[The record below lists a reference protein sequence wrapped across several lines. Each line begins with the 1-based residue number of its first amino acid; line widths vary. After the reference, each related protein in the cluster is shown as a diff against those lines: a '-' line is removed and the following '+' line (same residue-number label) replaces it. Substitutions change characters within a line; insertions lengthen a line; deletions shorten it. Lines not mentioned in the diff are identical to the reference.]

1 MNTNEIINILP
12 KEIILKLEEI
22 KDFNCIQEIRLR
34 TNRPLI
40 IQINQKEIIK
50 PYLVTK
56 NDIKTIL
63 QRISNY
69 SLYAFEEE
77 IRQGYI
83 TIKGGHRVGIAG
95 DCVQEKEGIK
105 TIRTISSLNIRIC
118 KEVRGCGLNILPY
131 VIEKGKILNTII
143 ISPPKCGKTTIL
155 RDITRCISD
164 GDINK
169 GLQGK
174 KVVIIDERSEIA
186 ACFEGVPQLNVGIRT
201 DVYDNCMKS
210 YGIIMAIRSMGPEVI
225 ISDEIGSLKD
235 MESILLAMNSGVNI
249 ITTIHGSGIEDMK
262 KRSVFKDI
270 LEEEVFRRAVV
281 LSNRNGVGTIDYIYD
296 FKDKKV
302 IYGEKNY
309 G

>member
-1 MNTNEIINILP
+1 MNTNEIMNILP

-95 DCVQEKEGIK
+95 DCVQ
-105 TIRTISSLNIRIC
+105 
-118 KEVRGCGLNILPY
+118 Y
-131 VIEKGKILNTII
+131 
-143 ISPPKCGKTTIL
+143 
-155 RDITRCISD
+155 
-164 GDINK
+164 
-169 GLQGK
+169 
-174 KVVIIDERSEIA
+174 
-186 ACFEGVPQLNVGIRT
+186 
-201 DVYDNCMKS
+201 
-210 YGIIMAIRSMGPEVI
+210 
-225 ISDEIGSLKD
+225 KD
-235 MESILLAMNSGVNI
+235 M
-249 ITTIHGSGIEDMK
+249 
-262 KRSVFKDI
+262 
-270 LEEEVFRRAVV
+270 
-281 LSNRNGVGTIDYIYD
+281 
-296 FKDKKV
+296 
-302 IYGEKNY
+302 
-309 G
+309 